1 MYPDGG
7 GDPDPATIE
16 VFQHQAQNPVDLETG
31 PGGDIYYVD
40 IINGEVRRFHFIG
53 GNTPPIAVISAIPTS
68 GMAPLTVDFDGS
80 GSFDPDLEAI
90 VSYEWDLDGDGQYDD
105 ATGVTAQ
112 RTYGAGSHTAGL
124 RVTDAGGESGTDSI
138 PISASNTPP
147 VPVIDNPSS
156 ALLWQVGE
164 VVNFSGHANDP
175 EEGPLSA
182 SSLTWQLDLLHG
194 EDDGSSHVHIIQ
206 TFPGVSSGSFNTPDH
221 EYPSWLELSLT
232 AIDQHGASASTMVR
246 LDPETVDLTFHTAP
260 SGLEVA
266 FGGEIITTPFTETV
280 IVNSVFTVS
289 APTPQQAPDL
299 SRWDFASWSDGGA
312 LSHEITAPSSNTIY
326 IAAFDGESFNG
337 TFRDDDNSTFESA
350 IEWLAA
356 TGITKGCNPPV
367 NNRFCPDDFVT
378 RGQMAAFFSRAFGY
392 SDDGGG
398 NLFTDD
404 NGHLFEHEIDLLGT
418 AGVTKGCNPP
428 VNNRFCPDNFVT
440 RGQMAAFFQR
450 AYNG

>member
-1 MYPDGG
+1 
-7 GDPDPATIE
+7 
-16 VFQHQAQNPVDLETG
+16 
-31 PGGDIYYVD
+31 
-40 IINGEVRRFHFIG
+40 
-53 GNTPPIAVISAIPTS
+53 
-68 GMAPLTVDFDGS
+68 
-80 GSFDPDLEAI
+80 
-90 VSYEWDLDGDGQYDD
+90 
-105 ATGVTAQ
+105 
-112 RTYGAGSHTAGL
+112 
-124 RVTDAGGESGTDSI
+124 
-138 PISASNTPP
+138 

-194 EDDGSSHVHIIQ
+194 DDDGSSHVHIIQ
-206 TFPGVSSGSFNTPDH
+206 TFPGVSSGSFSTPDH

-280 IVNSVFTVS
+280 IVNTVVTVS

-299 SRWDFASWSDGGA
+299 SWWDFASWSDGGA
-312 LSHEITAPSSNTIY
+312 LSHEITAPSSNAIY
-326 IAAFDGESFNG
+326 IAAFDGETFNG
-337 TFRDDDNSTFESA
+337 TFRDDDNSIFESA

-367 NNRFCPDDFVT
+367 NDRFCPDDTVT

-428 VNNRFCPDNFVT
+428 VNNKFCPDNLVT

-450 AYNG
+450 AFNG

>member
-7 GDPDPATIE
+7 GDPDPTTIE
-16 VFQHQAQNPVDLETG
+16 VFQHQAQSPVDLETG
-31 PGGDIYYVD
+31 PGGDIYYVSFL
-40 IINGEVRRFHFIG
+40 NGEVRRFRFIG
-53 GNTPPIAVISAIPTS
+53 GNTPPIAAISAIPTS
-68 GMAPLTVDFDGS
+68 GTAPLTVDFDGS
-80 GSFDPDLEAI
+80 GSFDPDLDPI

-105 ATGVTAQ
+105 ATGIIAQ
-112 RTYGAGSHTAGL
+112 WIYGAGSHTAGV
-124 RVTDAGGESGTDSI
+124 RVTDSGGRSGTDSI

-182 SSLTWQLDLLHG
+182 SSLTWRLDLLHG

-206 TFPGVSSGSFNTPDH
+206 TFPGVSSGSFSTPDH

-246 LDPETVDLTFHTAP
+246 LDPETVDLTFDTAP

-280 IVNSVFTVS
+280 IVNTVVTVS

-299 SRWDFASWSDGGA
+299 SWWDFASWSDGGA
-312 LSHEITAPSSNTIY
+312 LSHEITAPSSNAIY
-326 IAAFDGESFNG
+326 IAAFDGETFNG
-337 TFRDDDNSTFESA
+337 TFRDDDNSIFESA

-367 NNRFCPDDFVT
+367 NDRFCPDDTVT
-378 RGQMAAFFSRAFGY
+378 RGRWQRSSAERSATATTAAATY
-392 SDDGGG
+392 SP
-398 NLFTDD
+398 TT
-404 NGHLFEHEIDLLGT
+404 T
-418 AGVTKGCNPP
+418 ATYSNMKSTCSARPASPKDATHPSTTSSVPITW
-428 VNNRFCPDNFVT
+428 
-440 RGQMAAFFQR
+440 
-450 AYNG
+450 